1 MNLYASCDLRANS
14 KKRVP
19 KEEHGVEYV
28 EASTVLEYTVG
39 ASDLRKEEA
48 KES

>member
-14 KKRVP
+14 KKRVL
-19 KEEHGVEYV
+19 KEEHGV